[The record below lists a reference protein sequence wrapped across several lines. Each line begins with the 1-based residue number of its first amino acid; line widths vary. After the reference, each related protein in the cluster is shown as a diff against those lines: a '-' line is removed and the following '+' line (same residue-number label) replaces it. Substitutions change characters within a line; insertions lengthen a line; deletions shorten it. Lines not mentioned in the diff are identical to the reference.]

1 MAAVD
6 GGSKVSH
13 REKCHGDRNGV
24 STNGHAACLMA
35 LGILESAQVAET
47 EEGSLGPLR
56 GQGPACSRGFLS
68 TALGLTELL
77 EGGFLWMAGAG
88 RKECPVGGM
97 ENQLRGQMP
106 SDVPRML
113 GPLSSQKFLLSLL
126 AFLSKLG

>member
-1 MAAVD
+1 
-6 GGSKVSH
+6 
-13 REKCHGDRNGV
+13 
-24 STNGHAACLMA
+24 
-35 LGILESAQVAET
+35 
-47 EEGSLGPLR
+47 
-56 GQGPACSRGFLS
+56 
-68 TALGLTELL
+68 
-77 EGGFLWMAGAG
+77 MAGAG